1 MAYRPF
7 SDFWLKGAAVALA
20 VMLWLSVGGEPV
32 VERGLD
38 VPLQFVNVPDG
49 LEIVDDPPNTVRV
62 QVRGSSSVVS
72 RLGPGEI
79 VAVLD
84 LVDERAGQRLFDMF
98 AQRVVVPPGVEVINV
113 VPGAVTLTLERAG
126 PARTVPV
133 VPNIEGAPADGFT
146 VGRITTTPV
155 TVDVL
160 GPENRLSTL
169 REALTETVS
178 IVGATATLVADVTV
192 GVADPTL
199 RLAEPS
205 TARVEIEI
213 VPAQVEQTIH
223 DVPLNWRDSAG
234 AQRASSVQPD
244 HVNVGVRG
252 ARESMRDVD
261 TDAVQPFIDLSV
273 LAGRPAGRYNLPVSV
288 ETTDSLRVTHIDPPN
303 VQVVVR

>member
-7 SDFWLKGAAVALA
+7 NDFWLKGAAVALA

-38 VPLQFVNVPDG
+38 VPLEFENVPDG
-49 LEIVDDPPNTVRV
+49 LEIVDSPPNTVRV
-62 QVRGSSSVVS
+62 HVRGSSGVVG
-72 RLGPGEI
+72 RLGQGDV

-84 LVDERAGQRLFDMF
+84 LGDERAGQRLFDMF

-113 VPGAVTLTLERAG
+113 VPAAVTLTLERAG
-126 PARTVPV
+126 PARSVPV
-133 VPNIEGAPADGFT
+133 VPNIEGLPADGFT
-146 VGRITTTPV
+146 VGRITTTPI
-155 TVDVL
+155 TVDVI
-160 GPENRLSTL
+160 GPEMRLSTL

-178 IVGATATLVADVTV
+178 IAGATSTLVADVTV

-199 RLAEPS
+199 RLVEPS

-213 VPAQVEQTIH
+213 VPAPVERTIH
-223 DVPLNWRDSAG
+223 DVPLKQRDSTG

-252 ARESMRDVD
+252 TRESVSAVD
-261 TDAVQPFIDLSV
+261 ADAVQPFVDLTV
-273 LAGRPAGRYNLPVSV
+273 LAGKPAGRYNLPVSV
-288 ETTDSLRVTHIDPPN
+288 EAIDNLRVTHIDPPR

>member
-7 SDFWLKGAAVALA
+7 NDFWLKGAAVALA

-38 VPLQFVNVPDG
+38 VPLEFENVPVG

-72 RLGPGEI
+72 RLDGGEV

-84 LVDERAGQRLFDMF
+84 LADERAGQRLFDMF

-126 PARTVPV
+126 PARTIPV
-133 VPNIEGAPADGFT
+133 VPDIEGAPADGFT

-155 TVDVL
+155 TVDVV
-160 GPENRLSTL
+160 GPETRLSTL

-199 RLAEPS
+199 RLVVPS
-205 TARVEIEI
+205 TARVEVEI
-213 VPAQVEQTIH
+213 VPAPVERTIH
-223 DVPLNWRDSAG
+223 DVPLKRRDSAG
-234 AQRASSVQPD
+234 SQRASVQPD

-252 ARESMRDVD
+252 SRESMSDVD
-261 TDAVQPFIDLSV
+261 TDSVQPFIDLTV
-273 LAGRPAGRYNLPVSV
+273 LAGQPAGRYNLPVSV
-288 ETTDSLRVTHIDPPN
+288 ETTDSLRVTHIDPPK

>member
-38 VPLQFVNVPDG
+38 VPLEFKNVPDG

-72 RLGPGEI
+72 RLDRGEV

-84 LVDERAGQRLFDMF
+84 LGDERAGQRLFDMF

-155 TVDVL
+155 TVDVV
-160 GPENRLSTL
+160 GPEMRLSTL

-199 RLAEPS
+199 RLVVPS

-213 VPAQVEQTIH
+213 VPAQVERTIH
-223 DVPLNWRDSAG
+223 DVPLHPRDSAG
-234 AQRASSVQPD
+234 SPRVSVQPD

-252 ARESMRDVD
+252 SRESMRDVD
-261 TDAVQPFIDLSV
+261 TDAVQPFIDLTV

-288 ETTDSLRVTHIDPPN
+288 ETTDSLRVTHIDPPK

>member
-7 SDFWLKGAAVALA
+7 NDFWLKGAAVALA

-38 VPLQFVNVPDG
+38 VPLEFENVPFG

-72 RLGPGEI
+72 RLDRGEV

-84 LVDERAGQRLFDMF
+84 LGDERAGHRLFDMF

-113 VPGAVTLTLERAG
+113 VPGTVTLTLERAG

-155 TVDVL
+155 TVDVV
-160 GPENRLSTL
+160 GPEIRLSTL

-199 RLAEPS
+199 RLVEPS
-205 TARVEIEI
+205 TARVEVEI
-213 VPAQVEQTIH
+213 VPAPVERTIH
-223 DVPLNWRDSAG
+223 DVALNLRDSAG
-234 AQRASSVQPD
+234 SQRASVQPD

-252 ARESMRDVD
+252 SHESMNDVD
-261 TDAVQPFIDLSV
+261 TDSVQPFIDLTV
-273 LAGRPAGRYNLPVSV
+273 LAGQPAGRYNLPVSV
-288 ETTDSLRVTHIDPPN
+288 ETTDSLRVTHIDPPK
-303 VQVVVR
+303 VLIVVR

>member
-7 SDFWLKGAAVALA
+7 NDFWLKGAAVALA
-20 VMLWLSVGGEPV
+20 VMLWLSVGAEPV

-38 VPLQFVNVPDG
+38 VPLEFENVPDG

-72 RLGPGEI
+72 RLDGGEV
-79 VAVLD
+79 VAVID
-84 LVDERAGQRLFDMF
+84 LRDERAGQRLFDMF

-126 PARTVPV
+126 PARSVTV

-146 VGRITTTPV
+146 VGRITTTPA
-155 TVDVL
+155 TVDVV
-160 GPENRLSTL
+160 GPEIRLSTL

-178 IVGATATLVADVTV
+178 IAGATATLVADVTV

-199 RLAEPS
+199 RLVVPS
-205 TARVEIEI
+205 TARVEVEI
-213 VPAQVEQTIH
+213 VPAPVERTIH
-223 DVPLNWRDSAG
+223 DVPLNRRDSAG
-234 AQRASSVQPD
+234 SQRASVQPD

-252 ARESMRDVD
+252 SRESMNDVD
-261 TDAVQPFIDLSV
+261 TDSVQPFIDLTV
-273 LAGRPAGRYNLPVSV
+273 LAGQPAGRYNLPVSV
-288 ETTDSLRVTHIDPPN
+288 ETTDSLRVTHIDPPK
-303 VQVVVR
+303 VLVVVR